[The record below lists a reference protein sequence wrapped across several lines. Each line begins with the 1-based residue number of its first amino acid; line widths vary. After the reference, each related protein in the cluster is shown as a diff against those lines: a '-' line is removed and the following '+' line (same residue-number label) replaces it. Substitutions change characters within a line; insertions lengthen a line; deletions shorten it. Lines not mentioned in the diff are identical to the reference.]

1 MVADF
6 ETNYDES
13 SNTAEVWSACFK
25 EKGSDPEILREIDE
39 FMRYLWHYPG
49 RVRCFFHNLKF
60 DGEFIVN
67 WLASNK
73 RMKQAYDEIEKKFK
87 KPKELKSGEYTLL
100 ISKTGVWY
108 QINWKT
114 KRGLVTFVDS
124 LKLAPMSLLEV
135 GKSFQTEHQK
145 LDMDFNEWM
154 DSLKPLTEKQTAY
167 IKNDVFVMEEFLEE
181 FFSEGHN
188 RMTVSSCALAEYK
201 KILGK
206 EDYEM
211 FFPELKAEAWD
222 FAEKCYHGGFVYVN
236 PEFSGS
242 VIKKHGKTIDVN
254 SLYPYVMHSSSGN
267 KYPVCSGRHW
277 IGKKEKTNRDTM
289 DFIHFKC
296 SFKIRPGKLPFVHI
310 RKNKDYPANQILE
323 TSWIWDY
330 ENEVWKTHKD
340 GNEIICDFYM
350 QDKELKL
357 FLKHYHVWNFK
368 IIEGWEYHVISGIF
382 DDYINKFKEI
392 KETTSGG
399 KRTIAKLFMNG
410 LYGKFAT
417 KRDSSFKIVDVE
429 KTRETGITHFINVEE
444 NDKEVEYMPVGACVT
459 SNALIYIVEKSQKFY
474 EKGIYLYTD
483 TDSIH
488 YIDKDAPEIKI
499 HPTELGAFKIET
511 EWDEA
516 IFLRAKTYVE
526 KGDEYHIICAGMPKK
541 CKDMLRISLG
551 EDREKFEK
559 LKLSKNEEEFTRKE
573 RTLSDFNV
581 GLNIPGKLKP
591 THVIGGVALL
601 TTEFTIKKGN
611 HYGRVKGTRV
621 L

>member
-13 SNTAEVWSACFK
+13 SNMAEGWSACFK

-124 LKLAPMSLLEV
+124 LKLAPMSLLEA

-211 FFPELKAEAWD
+211 FFPELEAEAWD
-222 FAEKCYHGGFVYVN
+222 FAEKCYHGAFVYVN

-242 VIKKHGKTIDVN
+242 VIKKHGKTADVN

-350 QDKELKL
+350 QDKEL
-357 FLKHYHVWNFK
+357 
-368 IIEGWEYHVISGIF
+368 
-382 DDYINKFKEI
+382 
-392 KETTSGG
+392 
-399 KRTIAKLFMNG
+399 
-410 LYGKFAT
+410 
-417 KRDSSFKIVDVE
+417 
-429 KTRETGITHFINVEE
+429 
-444 NDKEVEYMPVGACVT
+444 
-459 SNALIYIVEKSQKFY
+459 
-474 EKGIYLYTD
+474 
-483 TDSIH
+483 
-488 YIDKDAPEIKI
+488 
-499 HPTELGAFKIET
+499 
-511 EWDEA
+511 
-516 IFLRAKTYVE
+516 
-526 KGDEYHIICAGMPKK
+526 
-541 CKDMLRISLG
+541 
-551 EDREKFEK
+551 
-559 LKLSKNEEEFTRKE
+559 
-573 RTLSDFNV
+573 
-581 GLNIPGKLKP
+581 
-591 THVIGGVALL
+591 
-601 TTEFTIKKGN
+601 
-611 HYGRVKGTRV
+611 
-621 L
+621 